1 MTCETFQ
8 HSSQF
13 EQAYARFDE
22 ENSRDPNTEKENGAA
37 YPRELL
43 YAKRLTDWVLKL
55 DPQAS
60 EALRLAARC
69 QHICRWMI
77 PRDSYEMN
85 RAGYLQ
91 WRNALKQLHAAKA
104 GDILRESGYPDTLI
118 QSVQDLNLKKNFP
131 KDPESRSLEDALC
144 LVFLQYQFTDFMKGK
159 EESKLIEVLQKT
171 WKKMSDAGRKQAL
184 LLPVEP
190 KAKALIE
197 KALS

>member
-1 MTCETFQ
+1 MILNQ
-8 HSSQF
+8 
-13 EQAYARFDE
+13 
-22 ENSRDPNTEKENGAA
+22 
-37 YPRELL
+37 LL
-43 YAKRLTDWVLKL
+43 IT
-55 DPQAS
+55 
-60 EALRLAARC
+60 
-69 QHICRWMI
+69 
-77 PRDSYEMN
+77 
-85 RAGYLQ
+85 
-91 WRNALKQLHAAKA
+91 AAKA

-118 QSVQDLNLKKNFP
+118 QSVQDLNLRKNFP